1 MLVRNHRSINE
12 MSSTLYWYN
21 HQLPYK
27 TCQKRVQ
34 LDTDDV
40 YILYFKSLN
49 ATSSLLYLIVFY
61 LETFPICLFELI
73 LESYEFSIF
82 QGFDVERI
90 QDEIYFMGPKD
101 VGYRRLDSE
110 TYKNLISNLQLAKL

>member
-1 MLVRNHRSINE
+1 MHGFL
-12 MSSTLYWYN
+12 
-21 HQLPYK
+21 
-27 TCQKRVQ
+27 
-34 LDTDDV
+34 
-40 YILYFKSLN
+40 
-49 ATSSLLYLIVFY
+49 
-61 LETFPICLFELI
+61 
-73 LESYEFSIF
+73 F